1 MHILIRV
8 NAFVSDRI
16 LSMFTAILWLSPYG
30 GAICLCCPHC
40 GSAQTICLKSC
51 LQLSLSQL
59 KPVPTYAGIY
69 VYMCSRGETY
79 TYWLWAL
86 SCTAQYVWSYS
97 SDKFSRAYVFF
108 FTHWL
113 NCGFTLIIQ
122 NTTFNKV
129 LVCYWNHHHVHD
141 YSISVENVSEFQV
154 KRVLALI
161 MQCCFDYLFQWT
173 LCKMTNW
180 KGFVQKCNSGME

>member
-1 MHILIRV
+1 
-8 NAFVSDRI
+8 
-16 LSMFTAILWLSPYG
+16 MFTAILWLSPYG

-59 KPVPTYAGIY
+59 KPVPTYAGTGLKYIY
-69 VYMCSRGETY
+69 IFQRGDSNCG
-79 TYWLWAL
+79 LL
-86 SCTAQYVWSYS
+86 VVQHKCVWSYS
-97 SDKFSRAYVFF
+97 SDKFSLAYMFDFF
-108 FTHWL
+108 WW
-113 NCGFTLIIQ
+113 NCGFALIIQ

-129 LVCYWNHHHVHD
+129 LVCYWEHHHVHNF
-141 YSISVENVSEFQV
+141 SISVENQSEFQV

-173 LCKMTNW
+173 FCKKTNW